1 MTFTNTLGIIQTA
14 TLETLIASHH
24 QETGTIVP
32 VLWMPVPQRIIKG
45 LCYKCLFIIFFSPSN
60 TNFVQILATK

>member
-1 MTFTNTLGIIQTA
+1 MTFTNTLGIIQPA
-14 TLETLIASHH
+14 TLETLIASRQ

-45 LCYKCLFIIFFSPSN
+45 LCYKCLFFFS
-60 TNFVQILATK
+60 

>member
-1 MTFTNTLGIIQTA
+1 MTFTNTLGIVQTA

-45 LCYKCLFIIFFSPSN
+45 LCYKCLFIIFFFS
-60 TNFVQILATK
+60 